1 MTLRLAEEI
10 TLLLLREEDGLFVQT
25 SQLSL
30 RCAYVGAVLMDL
42 ALEYRID
49 TDQDRL
55 LVIDKTPTG
64 NDVLDTVL
72 TKIAWAGDIR
82 DTRQWVDHLG
92 GLATQIQQ
100 DTLAGL
106 VTSGILRHEEDR
118 FLWVFKSY
126 RYRVVDGEIK
136 RGLKERI
143 EETLFGDEIP
153 DPRDIVLVS
162 LMHDCDILSVMFSL
176 EELKRASDRIDQVRR
191 MDLIG
196 RAVSKAVWDIH
207 SMIAHATHPTF

>member
-1 MTLRLAEEI
+1 MTLRFAEEI
-10 TLLLLREEDGLFVQT
+10 ALLLLREEDGLFVQT

-42 ALEYRID
+42 ALENRID
-49 TDQDRL
+49 TDQNRL
-55 LVIDKTPTG
+55 LLIDKTPTG

-72 TKIAWAGDIR
+72 DEIAMARDIR
-82 DTRQWVDHLG
+82 DARQWVDQLG
-92 GLATQIQQ
+92 GRATQIQE

-106 VTSGILRHEEDR
+106 VARGILRHEEHR

-136 RGLKERI
+136 RGLKRRI
-143 EETLFGDEIP
+143 EEILFGEEIP

-162 LMHDCDILSVMFSL
+162 LAHDCDILSAMFSL
-176 EELKRASDRIDQVRR
+176 EELKRASARIDQVRR

-196 RAVSKAVWDIH
+196 RAVSKIVWDIH
-207 SMIAHATHPTF
+207 SMIAHTTHPTF